1 MDRLRMISDKAL
13 YDDISRLERDVR
25 NFEAR
30 ARNHKAALERE
41 DQDAASDPLYQ
52 RFVSLREHLSA
63 QLQQA
68 RAEASRREELKA
80 KRPTWSLRAGI
91 TSLLGARG

>member
-1 MDRLRMISDKAL
+1 MISDEAL
-13 YDDISRLERDVR
+13 YDDIRRLERDVR

-30 ARNHKAALERE
+30 ARDQKAVLQRE
-41 DQDAASDPLYQ
+41 GHCATVDPLYQ
-52 RFVSLREHLSA
+52 RFVSLRGHLSV

-68 RAEASRREELKA
+68 RAEASRRADRKT

-91 TSLLGARG
+91 ASLLGVRG